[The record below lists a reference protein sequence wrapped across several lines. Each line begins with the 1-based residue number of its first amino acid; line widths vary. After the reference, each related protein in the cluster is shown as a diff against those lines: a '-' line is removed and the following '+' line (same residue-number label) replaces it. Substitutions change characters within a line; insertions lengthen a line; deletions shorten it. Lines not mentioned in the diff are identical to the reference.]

1 MPPFNWLVLGALGGY
16 ALLMWTN
23 PVRRSLR
30 DGWLALRRYPSLW
43 VILGLCGCCYSA
55 FYLAAR
61 IRLAAVQP
69 EAALFSA
76 ARSPFRW
83 DAAWFYGTEKSLWYL
98 PPHAL
103 GQAGRDALLPAL
115 ESAAGIFD
123 NLVSTFPLS
132 ALAAVLLWMNW
143 QGHQGVLFRA
153 LRKRFG
159 LLGWLL
165 HAAVLI
171 CATAALAKPVLLYF
185 QPPFD
190 PVLVAQW
197 RPVVG
202 WLSFLFEYSV
212 GVGVQIYLILLAYCW
227 FRGITF
233 SAQHLVDVAIRRF
246 SCVLRW
252 AFVVLFL
259 SSVFIDLPLTLRN
272 FPQFAAVLPEG
283 SDVFEERLV
292 LVRVLLSAV
301 LLLFATVQITLTFH
315 SEKLRPA
322 LMDHFRF
329 VAKHWWTLLWVIIIA
344 LIHFYAIHLLN
355 LLIQRGVGEGTTLSV
370 FWELLFPWLNA
381 AVGAWL
387 LASWVGVFRR
397 AESKGAQTA
406 TLAHF

>member
-1 MPPFNWLVLGALGGY
+1 MTTVDRLLLGIVAGY

-30 DGWLALRRYPSLW
+30 DGLRALKRYPSLW
-43 VILGLCGCCYSA
+43 FILGLCGFCYSA

-61 IRLAAVQP
+61 VRLAIAQP
-69 EAALFSA
+69 EYSTFTWTRA
-76 ARSPFRW
+76 PFRW
-83 DAAWFYGTEKSLWYL
+83 DFAWFYGTDKSLWYL

-132 ALAAVLLWMNW
+132 ALAAVLLWINW

-159 LLGWLL
+159 ALGWLL
-165 HAAVLI
+165 HFAVLI
-171 CATAALAKPVLLYF
+171 CATAALAKPVLVYL
-185 QPPFD
+185 QPPLD
-190 PVLVAQW
+190 PLLVAQW
-197 RPVVG
+197 RPIVG

-212 GVGVQIYLILLAYCW
+212 GVGVQIYLILLSYCW

-272 FPQFAAVLPEG
+272 FPQFANFLPATRG
-283 SDVFEERLV
+283 AFEERLT
-292 LVRVLLSAV
+292 LVRVLLTAF
-301 LLLFATVQITLTFH
+301 LLVFATVQITLTFH

-322 LMDHFRF
+322 LADHFRF
-329 VAKHWWTLLWVIIIA
+329 IAKNGWALLWVIIIA
-344 LIHFYAIHLLN
+344 VIHFYAIHLLN
-355 LLIQRGVGEGTTLSV
+355 LLIQRGAGDGTSLSV

-397 AESKGAQTA
+397 AQSSRSQAA

>member
-1 MPPFNWLVLGALGGY
+1 MTTFDWLLLGTLAGY
-16 ALLMWTN
+16 VLLMWTN

-30 DGWLALRRYPSLW
+30 DGWRAVKRYPSLW
-43 VILGLCGCCYSA
+43 IILGLCGFCYSA

-61 IRLAAVQP
+61 VRLAIAQP
-69 EAALFSA
+69 ETTVFTWFRA
-76 ARSPFRW
+76 PFRW
-83 DAAWFYGTEKSLWYL
+83 EPSWFYGTEKSLWYL

-132 ALAAVLLWMNW
+132 ALAAVLLWINW
-143 QGHQGVLFRA
+143 QGHQRVLFRA

-165 HAAVLI
+165 HLAVLL
-171 CATAALAKPVLLYF
+171 CATAAIAKPVLLYL
-185 QPPFD
+185 QPPLD

-233 SAQHLVDVAIRRF
+233 SPQHLLDVAIRRF

-259 SSVFIDLPLTLRN
+259 STVFIDLPLTLRN
-272 FPQFAAVLPEG
+272 FPQFAALLPAG
-283 SDVFEERLV
+283 RGVFEERLT
-292 LVRVLLSAV
+292 LVRILLTAV
-301 LLLFATVQITLTFH
+301 LLVFATVQITLTFH

-322 LMDHFRF
+322 LADHFRF
-329 VAKHWWTLLWVIIIA
+329 VAKHGWALLWLIIIA
-344 LIHFYAIHLLN
+344 VIHFYAINLLN
-355 LLIQRGVGEGTTLSV
+355 LLIQRGVGDGTSLAI

-387 LASWVGVFRR
+387 LASWAGVFRR
-397 AESKGAQTA
+397 AQSSRSQAA

>member
-1 MPPFNWLVLGALGGY
+1 MTPFNWLLLGALGGY

-23 PVRRSLR
+23 PARRSLR
-30 DGWLALRRYPSLW
+30 DGLRALKRYPSLW
-43 VILGLCGCCYSA
+43 VTLGLCGFCYSA

-61 IRLAAVQP
+61 VRLAMAQPGSAV
-69 EAALFSA
+69 FSWA
-76 ARSPFRW
+76 PTPFRW
-83 DAAWFYGTEKSLWYL
+83 EASWFYGTDKSLWYL
-98 PPHAL
+98 PPHSL

-123 NLVSTFPLS
+123 NLVTTFPLS
-132 ALAAVLLWMNW
+132 AIAAVLLWINW
-143 QGHQGVLFRA
+143 QGHQRVLFRA

-165 HAAVLI
+165 HLAVLI
-171 CATAALAKPVLLYF
+171 CATAALAKPVLLF
-185 QPPFD
+185 FKPPVD
-190 PVLVAQW
+190 AVLEEQW

-259 SSVFIDLPLTLRN
+259 STAFIDLPLTLRK
-272 FPQFAAVLPEG
+272 FPQFAGLLPAG
-283 SDVFEERLV
+283 SDAFEERLV

-329 VAKHWWTLLWVIIIA
+329 VAKRWWSLLWVIIIA

-355 LLIQRGVGEGTTLSV
+355 LLIQRGVGEGTTLSI

-397 AESKGAQTA
+397 AEGSRAQAA